1 MTSPEGGDAA
11 GTDVADGERSCERT
25 LERVRTEPRAH
36 WLAVLVVV
44 PIGLALAWLHWLG
57 LVAAGALVGFISPT
71 VWHGLAGAL
80 GFGILVLAA
89 FAVGLGDSAW
99 RVLEMTP
106 AVYVTV
112 ASALGLPAL
121 GALFRGVV

>member
-1 MTSPEGGDAA
+1 MTATDRSDGDAGGDRDRTIDAA
-11 GTDVADGERSCERT
+11 

-44 PIGLALAWLHWLG
+44 PIGLLLAWLHWLG
-57 LVAAGALVGFISPT
+57 LVVAGALVGFISPT
-71 VWHGLAGAL
+71 VWHGLVGAL
-80 GFGILVLAA
+80 GFGVLVLAA
-89 FAVGLGDSAW
+89 FAIGLEDSAW

>member
-1 MTSPEGGDAA
+1 MTASDRSDEDASGDPGIDAA
-11 GTDVADGERSCERT
+11 

-36 WLAVLVVV
+36 WIAVLVVV
-44 PIGLALAWLHWLG
+44 PVGLVLAWLHWLG
-57 LVAAGALVGFISPT
+57 LVVAGALVGFVSPT
-71 VWHGLAGAL
+71 VRRGLAGAL
-80 GFGILVLAA
+80 GFGVLVLVA
-89 FAVGLGDSAW
+89 FAVGLGESVW

-121 GALFRGVV
+121 GALARGLV

>member
-1 MTSPEGGDAA
+1 MTEIDRSDGDEDASDDPGISA
-11 GTDVADGERSCERT
+11 P

-44 PIGLALAWLHWLG
+44 SIGLILAWLHWLG
-57 LVAAGALVGFISPT
+57 LVVAGALVGFISPT

-80 GFGILVLAA
+80 GFGVLVLAV
-89 FAVGLGDSAW
+89 FAIGLGDSVW